1 MNDYDLALLLK
12 RRRYRSGLSNSKIN
26 DIIKRRDSYK
36 KSIKPQYD
44 TPLLKQIT
52 QNTQPQPQSANTNIN
67 IPTKIN
73 DNQSYANAIVRSL
86 SQSNQ
91 NISYPTSSANYTE
104 GPMHF
109 TMEDFLNAGREK
121 HTKES
126 ISPEHYK
133 NAENLINKINQI
145 GQLLDVSSTLSS
157 GYRTPERQKQI
168 YAEKGKNPIMNSL
181 HLTGHALDIN
191 DPTGRIKRQ
200 IQSNKQLLNKAKELG
215 LYFEN
220 FNATPN
226 WVHIQDMPPKV
237 TGRQIWS
244 ADNLLQMLN

>member
-1 MNDYDLALLLK
+1 MNDYDLALFLK
-12 RRRYRSGLSNSKIN
+12 RRRYRSGLADSKIN
-26 DIIKRRDSYK
+26 NIVKQRENYK
-36 KSIKPQYD
+36 KNTKLAYD

-52 QNTQPQPQSANTNIN
+52 QNIPNQQQSINTNIN
-67 IPTKIN
+67 IPTKAN
-73 DNQSYANAIVRSL
+73 DNQSYANTIVRSL
-86 SQSNQ
+86 TQNNQ
-91 NISYPTSSANYTE
+91 NASYSTSSAAYTE

-157 GYRTPERQKQI
+157 GYRTAERQRQI

-226 WVHIQDMPPKV
+226 WVHIQDMPPKI